1 MPRLKKSRFA
11 KRDYSK
17 GPAISFAEQP
27 RSVVVKGDAM
37 KIREIMSTEIKKAT
51 PDNTLVDI
59 AAMMRDED
67 IGALPVVQDGEL
79 RGIITDRDIVIRA
92 IAEGKEPSITTVQ
105 EVLSEEVE
113 SVEPDDDIEEAA
125 DVMAAHQIRR
135 LPVVEDG
142 KLIGMVSLGDISVKH
157 EEGTAAHALEEV
169 SEGVKASSTGTSR
182 AEAGTK
188 RPSTKST
195 AVGGSR
201 KSTSK
206 ARSS

>member
-1 MPRLKKSRFA
+1 
-11 KRDYSK
+11 
-17 GPAISFAEQP
+17 
-27 RSVVVKGDAM
+27 M

-51 PDNTLVDI
+51 PDNTLIDI

-79 RGIITDRDIVIRA
+79 RGIVTDRDIVVRA
-92 IAEGKEPSITTVQ
+92 IAEGKEPSTTTVQ

-125 DVMAAHQIRR
+125 NVMAAHQIRR

-157 EEGTAAHALEEV
+157 EESMAAHALEGV

-188 RPSTKST
+188 RANTKST
-195 AVGGSR
+195 AAGGSR

-206 ARSS
+206 ARSSRRKKAA